1 MSMVCTK
8 FGGSSNIA
16 LCEFVA
22 DSVDELLSDA
32 PTTKRKGQN
41 NFSDFD
47 VGDVHFNVLL
57 FMSFFPKFGGI
68 HCFVIFCSNNRIFI
82 QAE

>member
-22 DSVDELLSDA
+22 DSVDEWLSDA

-47 VGDVHFNVLL
+47 HFAPIGSTATVNSDSGVLVYML
-57 FMSFFPKFGGI
+57 FSEGWK
-68 HCFVIFCSNNRIFI
+68 
-82 QAE
+82 QL

>member
-1 MSMVCTK
+1 MLICDE
-8 FGGSSNIA
+8 FGGSKNIA
-16 LCEFVA
+16 TCSFIC

-47 VGDVHFNVLL
+47 HFAPIGSTATVNSDSGILVYIL
-57 FMSFFPKFGGI
+57 FSEGWK
-68 HCFVIFCSNNRIFI
+68 
-82 QAE
+82 QL

>member
-1 MSMVCTK
+1 MLICDE
-8 FGGSSNIA
+8 FGGSKNIA
-16 LCEFVA
+16 TCSFIC

-47 VGDVHFNVLL
+47 HFAPIGSTATVNSDNGVLVYIL
-57 FMSFFPKFGGI
+57 FSEGW
-68 HCFVIFCSNNRIFI
+68 
-82 QAE
+82 

>member
-1 MSMVCTK
+1 MSMVCAK

-47 VGDVHFNVLL
+47 HYANIGSTVTIGNNGATKVMML
-57 FMSFFPKFGGI
+57 F
-68 HCFVIFCSNNRIFI
+68 SNGW
-82 QAE
+82 QDL

>member
-1 MSMVCTK
+1 MLICDE
-8 FGGSSNIA
+8 FGGSKNIA
-16 LCEFVA
+16 TCSFIC

-47 VGDVHFNVLL
+47 HFAPIGSTATVNSDSGVLVYIL
-57 FMSFFPKFGGI
+57 FSEGWK
-68 HCFVIFCSNNRIFI
+68 
-82 QAE
+82 QL